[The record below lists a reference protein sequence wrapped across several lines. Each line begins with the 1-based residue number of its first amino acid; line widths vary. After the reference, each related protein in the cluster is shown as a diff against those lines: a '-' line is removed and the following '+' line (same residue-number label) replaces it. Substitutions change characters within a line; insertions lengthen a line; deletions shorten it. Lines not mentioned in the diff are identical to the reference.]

1 MTTTNVDLIEVKLG
15 RGSTVRCRP
24 EHVLT
29 HERFIATLT
38 ERFGDSPYDWAF
50 VCPNCGD
57 VATGADFK
65 AALAE
70 HPHTRR
76 DGESVTAS
84 NIMGQQCIGR
94 TLGALSGPASKWKG
108 RGCDWAAGGLFSG
121 PTYVQV
127 DDDHYVPSFAI
138 APAASL

>member
-1 MTTTNVDLIEVKLG
+1 MTATGVDLIEVKL
-15 RGSTVRCRP
+15 SPSHTVRVLP

-29 HERFIATLT
+29 HEQFITTLT
-38 ERFGDSPYDWAF
+38 ERFGESPAKWAF
-50 VCPNCGD
+50 ICPSCGD

-76 DGESVTAS
+76 DGELVTAS
-84 NIMGQQCIGR
+84 DIMGQQCIGR

-121 PTYVQV
+121 PTFVQI
-127 DDDHYVPSFAI
+127 DDHYAPSFAI
-138 APAASL
+138 APAVSA